1 MGRKVSIIR
10 ALPLRR
16 IQKIFTQFQS
26 FITFCALSQSR
37 TILFWPFCCPIA
49 VQFLTICCVLVF
61 VLMTR
66 LFSQLSCL
74 DSLETLQRL
83 KTSMIHNFPE
93 ELELS
98 QTTLVHFS
106 RTFLSVQNLL
116 LDNSCNSVGC
126 LGLV

>member
-1 MGRKVSIIR
+1 MGRKVSIVR
-10 ALPLRR
+10 ALPLRI

-26 FITFCALSQSR
+26 FIEFCAISQSR
-37 TILFWPFCCPIA
+37 TILFWPFCSRIA

-61 VLMTR
+61 VLTTR
-66 LFSQLSCL
+66 LYSQLSCL

-83 KTSMIHNFPE
+83 MTSMIHNFQE

-98 QTTLVHFS
+98 QTTIVHVS